1 MAPFLRYTRRM
12 IIEPYTWHQT
22 HIADITRIARDTIT
36 IRVTKPKGYQYQAG
50 QYAITRTYTRP
61 DRFLVRQYSFSSPPR
76 ADWLEFTI
84 QKEPGGEVTTW
95 LHEHARIGD
104 MIEISQSFGN
114 FTFTESER
122 PYLFVAGKV
131 GIAPFMSYLREQPN
145 HDAHIIY
152 SVKTRDQ
159 ACFLDEIAS
168 LTTLVVTSE
177 QPRIDRKLLHAHIGQ
192 KSKPIAYVCGSR
204 QFAEAMQAHLAA
216 LGFPPEDIR
225 RELFTL

>member
-1 MAPFLRYTRRM
+1 M

-22 HIADITRIARDTIT
+22 HITEITRVSRDTII
-36 IRVTKPKGYQYQAG
+36 IRVKKPIKYRYQAG

-61 DRFLVRQYSFSSPPR
+61 DRFLVRQYSFSSPPQ

-95 LHEHARIGD
+95 LHEHARVGD
-104 MIEISQSFGN
+104 MIEISQSFGH
-114 FTFTESER
+114 FTFGESSR
-122 PYLFVAGKV
+122 PRLFIAGKV
-131 GIAPFMSYLREQPN
+131 GIAPFMSYLREQPHQN
-145 HDAHIIY
+145 VRILY
-152 SVKTRDQ
+152 SIKTRDQ

-177 QPRIDRKLLHAHIGQ
+177 QSRINRETLSPFVEDQ
-192 KSKPIAYVCGSR
+192 PIVYICGSR
-204 QFAEAMQAHLAA
+204 QFAEAMQAHLAT
-216 LGFPPEDIR
+216 LGLPPEDIR